1 MFTRLDSKRL
11 YSNGKSSAPVLV
23 QPSPR
28 FSYFIRLGNEDPEHS
43 CQQFIDRALFLQNF
57 QICTKEKNRIKSET
71 LATFVQ
77 FNEFEDFE
85 PAMIN
90 LFKEYNL
97 PYERL
102 TWVALDENPESFEPE
117 YLDGLIEEHDLACS
131 ESDES
136 FSSDV

>member
-1 MFTRLDSKRL
+1 MGKAVRQFWSSQAHDFPILSDLAMRILNIPVSSSLIERCFSKI
-11 YSNGKSSAPVLV
+11 S
-23 QPSPR
+23 R
-28 FSYFIRLGNEDPEHS
+28 F
-43 CQQFIDRALFLQNF
+43 
-57 QICTKEKNRIKSET
+57 CTKEKNRIKSET